1 MNLGRSKSTGI
12 FSIGKKCRL
21 KRLLRMY
28 LRLAIIAEGARDA
41 FSRRFFMLLKT
52 SPQSVITMSEGKGVT
67 KLRQLFAREARAME
81 AAAAGDESFLADLD
95 QIDLNEPESME
106 DLEDPELFAHISVAR
121 TNFRRAQDEVRKI
134 PSVEEIE
141 TDHTAYARSW
151 SAFKDKLYAVDM
163 SIKALKTDNEAVKT
177 NLDLIQVGK
186 VPPRFPDDPVE
197 MLTILG
203 EWVELNTTKMIT
215 LMDAN
220 QRLIIDT
227 NTNYRGYENIF
238 GKMHKAIKAQE
249 NVIRQQTDII
259 NKLTQRNVR
268 ASGAESESAAESAAE
283 CKPSAPA
290 AGSA

>member
-1 MNLGRSKSTGI
+1 
-12 FSIGKKCRL
+12 
-21 KRLLRMY
+21 
-28 LRLAIIAEGARDA
+28 
-41 FSRRFFMLLKT
+41 
-52 SPQSVITMSEGKGVT
+52 MSEGKGVT

-81 AAAAGDESFLADLD
+81 AAAAGDEVDLD
-95 QIDLNEPESME
+95 QVDLNEPESME

-121 TNFRRAQDEVRKI
+121 ANFRKAQDEVKKI
-134 PSVEEIE
+134 ASVEEIE

-163 SIKALKTDNEAVKT
+163 NIKALKTDNEAVKT
-177 NLDLIQVGK
+177 NLDLIAVGK

-203 EWVELNTTKMIT
+203 EWVDLNTTKMIT

-268 ASGAESESAAESAAE
+268 ASADSADSAASAASADAE